1 MPQGGREDKEANAT
15 SARMAFLSHSIVLY
29 DAMRRIVYNSPAL
42 RALRSMSSK
51 TASRVRSKIEQY
63 ADDPASLSANVRKL
77 QGRPGYRLRVGDYRV
92 IFDEDGAILDILDI
106 GHRSRIYD

>member
-1 MPQGGREDKEANAT
+1 M
-15 SARMAFLSHSIVLY
+15 V
-29 DAMRRIVYNSPAL
+29 MRRIIYNTPAL
-42 RALRSMSSK
+42 RALRSMPPN
-51 TASRVRSKIEQY
+51 TAARIRGKIEQY

-92 IFDEDGAILDILDI
+92 IFDENGAVLDILDI